1 MLLALVAVILVLCP
15 ASVAEAYEPREQAIA
30 STAAVNVSPAK
41 DSKRRLPKVDG
52 HMLPHDAH
60 HDAQWNQEPQQEV
73 GAGLVP
79 AVLEA
84 CDAFMRSLK
93 KKYGWQMKPLFRDA
107 WYDLPDGGRAVKQ
120 RLLHAIVYQ
129 RNFTMA
135 FTGIS
140 NTAGHDNRITES
152 YPMVLEQL
160 FKPVLQLAGVNFRVL
175 NGAMGNT
182 DFLPYSYC
190 VEAHAG
196 AHPDV
201 VSWEM
206 SMQIGNTPCTRTAEL
221 METWLRTALALPS
234 RPVPLLLNCQ
244 ADRGRCARD
253 REAPTL
259 SHTMEKAVG
268 RCVGAERTRG
278 TLQHDLMSWY
288 KDYGIHSLNLETLMA
303 AHTCGYPAFEKKKLY
318 GGKVGTPRTKS
329 WHPGPGAH
337 RLMAEVL
344 AANYIGLLRGA
355 LSELDAAAPG
365 VTLQELQDVAY
376 REKLSQLLNL
386 DSDGASAAA
395 AKLHDPS
402 YCTQRQCV
410 EAGSYRCLTTYYPN
424 QDASTQ
430 LDRYVTNNTTLD
442 RKPHFKYLPTNMS
455 EWQIIVNEPMRGI
468 TGFQFDN
475 PQWPIDR
482 KWVLA
487 GAASA
492 GPLNFKFE
500 VTELPDGRTAPVV
513 VCRQVPPQ
521 QTPSEIHA
529 QPPYT
534 LDNMVLSLDGQRAS
548 AKRPSPRENCWQLD
562 QAVGRGSHVLTVR
575 ANYAPSMLVRI
586 SHLIVPR

>member
-1 MLLALVAVILVLCP
+1 
-15 ASVAEAYEPREQAIA
+15 
-30 STAAVNVSPAK
+30 
-41 DSKRRLPKVDG
+41 
-52 HMLPHDAH
+52 
-60 HDAQWNQEPQQEV
+60 
-73 GAGLVP
+73 
-79 AVLEA
+79 
-84 CDAFMRSLK
+84 
-93 KKYGWQMKPLFRDA
+93 LFHNA
-107 WYDLPDGGRAVKQ
+107 WYDLPDGGAAVKQ
-120 RLLHAIVYQ
+120 RLLRAVVGQ

-140 NTAGHDNRITES
+140 NTAGHDNLFAQS
-152 YPMVLEQL
+152 YPMVLERL
-160 FKPVLQLAGVNFRVL
+160 LKPVLQLAGVELRVL

-221 METWLRTALALPS
+221 VETWIRTALALPS

-253 REAPTL
+253 REAPPTL

-303 AHTCGYPAFEKKKLY
+303 AHTCGYPAFEKKRLY

-344 AANYIGLLRGA
+344 AANYLGLLRGA

-365 VTLQELQDVAY
+365 VTLQELQA
-376 REKLSQLLNL
+376 RERRL
-386 DSDGASAAA
+386 
-395 AKLHDPS
+395 
-402 YCTQRQCV
+402 RQCAV
-410 EAGSYRCLTTYYPN
+410 HLVPQLWQSHAPCCHRRFVLLCARSGSYRCLTTYYPN

-430 LDRYVTNNTTLD
+430 LDRYVTDNTTLN
-442 RKPHFKYLPTNMS
+442 RKPHFKYLPTNTS
-455 EWQIIVNEPMRGI
+455 EWQVIVNEPMRGI

-475 PQWPIDR
+475 PQWPVDR

-500 VTELPDGRTAPVV
+500 VTELPAGRMAPVV

-534 LDNMVLSLDGQRAS
+534 LDNMVLSLDGQ
-548 AKRPSPRENCWQLD
+548 
-562 QAVGRGSHVLTVR
+562 VR
-575 ANYAPSMLVRI
+575 ARVERCCCRAQCGNTNGVC
-586 SHLIVPR
+586 VE